1 MTTRANRKTRLQAIM
16 IGRCQGHDIFAA
28 FQPMGIFR
36 FWRNGKFN
44 IFKDVYS
51 PSIFFAPRPPPPCFF
66 RFALASSFLVVLT
79 ARSLIEKKKH
89 EKIEGCEQSTFPL
102 TSALVF
108 HVHCHVSLARFLFHI
123 AFQLHVEHEVGSIS
137 DSILLSQYS
146 LSSCLMYGVR
156 NGKQIRTARV

>member
-89 EKIEGCEQSTFPL
+89 EKIEGCEQSTNVQVLFTLGESRGRSPRG
-102 TSALVF
+102 SQKGR
-108 HVHCHVSLARFLFHI
+108 CISLHSFERYVNNTFF
-123 AFQLHVEHEVGSIS
+123 F
-137 DSILLSQYS
+137 D
-146 LSSCLMYGVR
+146 
-156 NGKQIRTARV
+156 